1 MFLKVVCFYYLVE
14 ELLFKFILISKFV
27 FMKLS
32 QIFNKTPVL
41 NWGVMWLVQSTEIVN
56 SNSA

>member
-14 ELLFKFILISKFV
+14 ELLFKLILISKFV

-41 NWGVMWLVQSTEIVN
+41 NWGDMWLVQSTEIVN